1 MFMNR
6 FTDHVAVVTGAG
18 SGIGRACALAFSREG
33 AKVVVADIAVE
44 NGEETVRQII
54 AAQGEAIFILCDV
67 AKAVDVNALMAITL
81 KTYGRLD
88 YACNNAGI
96 GGPSMASGD
105 YREED
110 WRAVID
116 VNLTGA
122 WLCMKYELPIM
133 LKQGKGVIVNMASIL
148 GIVGF
153 AAAPAYVAAKHGLIG
168 LTQAAALEY
177 ATQNIRI
184 NAVCPGF
191 IYTPLLEKAGM
202 QNGSELHTAI
212 SNLHPMKRMG
222 TSKEIAEAVIW
233 LCSDSASFIT
243 GHALMVDGGY
253 TAQ

>member
-1 MFMNR
+1 MNT
-6 FTDHVAVVTGAG
+6 FKDHVAVVTGAG
-18 SGIGRACALAFSREG
+18 SGIGRACALAFAQEG

-44 NGEETVRQII
+44 DGEETVRQITT
-54 AAQGEAIFILCDV
+54 ANGEAIFILCDV
-67 AKAVDVNALMAITL
+67 AKSVDVNALMAITM

-96 GGPSMASGD
+96 GGPPMTSGD

-122 WLCMKYELPIM
+122 WLCMKYEIQMM
-133 LKQGKGVIVNMASIL
+133 LKQGKGAIVNMASIL
-148 GIVGF
+148 GKVGF
-153 AAAPAYVAAKHGLIG
+153 ATAPAYVAAKHGVIG
-168 LTQAAALEY
+168 LTQTAALEY
-177 ATQNIRI
+177 ATQNIRV

-202 QNGSELHTAI
+202 QSGTEQHAAI

-222 TSKEIAEAVIW
+222 TSEEIAEAVIW
-233 LCSDSASFIT
+233 LCSDAASFIT

>member
-1 MFMNR
+1 MNL
-6 FTDHVAVVTGAG
+6 FKGNVAVITGAG
-18 SGIGRACALAFSREG
+18 SGIGRACALAFAGEG
-33 AKVVVADIAVE
+33 SKVVVADIAVAD
-44 NGEETVRQII
+44 GEETVSLIK
-54 AAQGEAIFILCDV
+54 AAGGEAVFVACNV
-67 AKAVDVNALMAITL
+67 AKSVDVSALMKTTL
-81 KTYGRLD
+81 EAYGRLD

-96 GGPSMASGD
+96 GGPPMTSGE
-105 YREED
+105 YQEED

-133 LKQGKGVIVNMASIL
+133 VKQGKGAIVNMSSIL
-148 GIVGF
+148 GKVGF
-153 AAAPAYVAAKHGLIG
+153 ATAPAYVAAKHGLIG
-168 LTQAAALEY
+168 LTQTAALEY

-202 QNGSELHTAI
+202 QIGSELHTVI

-222 TSKEIAEAVIW
+222 TSEEIASAVIW
-233 LCSDSASFIT
+233 LCSDAASFIT

>member
-1 MFMNR
+1 MDSFK
-6 FTDHVAVVTGAG
+6 DKVAMVTGAG
-18 SGIGRACALAFSREG
+18 SGIGRACALAFARES
-33 AKVVVADIAVE
+33 AKVVVADIAVAD
-44 NGEETVRQII
+44 GEETVRMIK
-54 AAQGEAIFILCDV
+54 AANGEAVFVPCNV
-67 AKAVDVNALMAITL
+67 AKSVDVGALMATTV

-96 GGPSMASGD
+96 GGPPMTSGD

-133 LKQGKGVIVNMASIL
+133 LKQGQGAIVNMSSIL
-148 GIVGF
+148 GKVGF
-153 AAAPAYVAAKHGLIG
+153 ATASAYVAAKHGLIG
-168 LTQAAALEY
+168 LTQTAALEY

-202 QNGSELHTAI
+202 QTGSEMHRLI
-212 SNLHPMKRMG
+212 SDLHPMKRMG
-222 TSKEIAEAVIW
+222 TSEEVASAVIW
-233 LCSDSASFIT
+233 LCSEAASFVT

>member
-1 MFMNR
+1 MNL
-6 FTDHVAVVTGAG
+6 FKGNVAVITGAG
-18 SGIGRACALAFSREG
+18 SGIGRACALAFAGEG
-33 AKVVVADIAVE
+33 AKVVVADIAVAD
-44 NGEETVRQII
+44 GEETVRLIK
-54 AAQGEAIFILCDV
+54 AAGGEAVFVACNV
-67 AKAVDVNALMAITL
+67 AKSADVSALMT
-81 KTYGRLD
+81 KTIENYGRLD

-96 GGPSMASGD
+96 GGPAMISGD

-122 WLCMKYELPIM
+122 WLCMKYELPLM
-133 LKQGKGVIVNMASIL
+133 VKQGKGAIVNMSSIL
-148 GIVGF
+148 GKVGF
-153 AAAPAYVAAKHGLIG
+153 ATAPAYVAAKHGLIG
-168 LTQAAALEY
+168 LTQTAALEY

-202 QNGSELHTAI
+202 QIGSEMHTVI

-222 TSKEIAEAVIW
+222 TSEEIAGAVIW
-233 LCSDSASFIT
+233 LCSDAASFVT

>member
-1 MFMNR
+1 MNL
-6 FTDHVAVVTGAG
+6 FKGNVALITGAG
-18 SGIGRACALAFSREG
+18 SGIGRACALAFAEEG
-33 AKVVVADIAVE
+33 SKVVVADIAVAD
-44 NGEETVRQII
+44 GEKTVAMIK
-54 AAQGEAIFILCDV
+54 AAGGDSVFVPCNV
-67 AKAVDVNALMAITL
+67 AKSADVSALMTMAIE
-81 KTYGRLD
+81 TYGRLD

-96 GGPSMASGD
+96 GGPPLISGD
-105 YREED
+105 YSEED

-133 LKQGKGVIVNMASIL
+133 VKQGKGAIVNMSSIL
-148 GIVGF
+148 GKVGF
-153 AAAPAYVAAKHGLIG
+153 ATAPAYVAAKHGLIG
-168 LTQAAALEY
+168 LTRTAALEY

-202 QNGSELHTAI
+202 QIGSEMHTVI

-222 TSKEIAEAVIW
+222 TSEEVAGAVIW
-233 LCSDSASFIT
+233 LCSDAASFVT
-243 GHALMVDGGY
+243 GHSLMVDGGY

>member
-1 MFMNR
+1 MNT
-6 FTDHVAVVTGAG
+6 FKGNVAVVTGAG
-18 SGIGRACALAFSREG
+18 SGIGRACALAFAREG
-33 AKVVVADIAVE
+33 AKVVVADVVVAG
-44 NGEETVRQII
+44 GEETARLIN
-54 AAQGEAIFILCDV
+54 ATNGEAVFVLCDV
-67 AKAVDVNALMAITL
+67 AKSVDVNALMAITL

-96 GGPSMASGD
+96 GGPPMTSGE

-110 WRAVID
+110 WRTVID

-133 LKQGKGVIVNMASIL
+133 QKQGKGAIVNMASIL
-148 GIVGF
+148 GKVGF
-153 AAAPAYVAAKHGLIG
+153 ATAPAYVAAKHGLIG
-168 LTQAAALEY
+168 LTQTAALEY
-177 ATQNIRI
+177 ATQNIRV

-202 QNGSELHTAI
+202 QIGSEMHMAI

-222 TSKEIAEAVIW
+222 TSEEVASAVIW
-233 LCSDSASFIT
+233 LCSDAASFVT

>member
-1 MFMNR
+1 MNL
-6 FTDHVAVVTGAG
+6 FSGNVALITGAG
-18 SGIGRACALAFSREG
+18 SGIGRACALAFAEEG
-33 AKVVVADIAVE
+33 SKVVVADIAVAD
-44 NGEETVRQII
+44 GEKT
-54 AAQGEAIFILCDV
+54 AAMIKAAGGDAVFVPCNV
-67 AKAVDVNALMAITL
+67 AKSADVSTLMTMAIE
-81 KTYGRLD
+81 TYGRLD

-96 GGPSMASGD
+96 GGPPLISGD
-105 YREED
+105 YSEED

-133 LKQGKGVIVNMASIL
+133 VKQGKGAIVNMSSIL
-148 GIVGF
+148 GKVGF
-153 AAAPAYVAAKHGLIG
+153 ATAPAYVAAKHGLIG
-168 LTQAAALEY
+168 LTQTAALEY

-202 QNGSELHTAI
+202 QIGSEMHTVI

-222 TSKEIAEAVIW
+222 TSEEVAGAVIW
-233 LCSDSASFIT
+233 LCSDAASFVT
-243 GHALMVDGGY
+243 GHSLMVDGGY

>member
-1 MFMNR
+1 MNS

-44 NGEETVRQII
+44 NGEETVRQIV
-54 AAQGEAIFILCDV
+54 AAHGDATFILCDV

-81 KTYGRLD
+81 KNYGRLD

-96 GGPSMASGD
+96 GGPSMTSGD

-133 LKQGKGVIVNMASIL
+133 LRQGKGAIVNMASIL
-148 GIVGF
+148 GKVGF

-202 QNGSELHTAI
+202 QSGSELHIAI

-222 TSKEIAEAVIW
+222 TSQEIAEAVIW
-233 LCSDSASFIT
+233 LCSDAASFIT